1 MQFDLKIDWIL
12 LRQKKEWLLSQ
23 PDCSE
28 VEGLLSLIDFLQ
40 DDAERQGVAA
50 DKIWGEKVVSE

>member
-12 LRQKKEWLLSQ
+12 LRQQKEWLLSQ
-23 PDCSE
+23 PDCNE

>member
-1 MQFDLKIDWIL
+1 MQFDLKISWIL
-12 LRQKKEWLLSQ
+12 LRQQKEWLLSQ
-23 PDCSE
+23 PNCSE

-50 DKIWGEKVVSE
+50 DEIWGEKVVSE

>member
-12 LRQKKEWLLSQ
+12 LRQQKEWLLSQ
-23 PDCSE
+23 PDCNE

-50 DKIWGEKVVSE
+50 DEIWGEKVVSE

>member
-12 LRQKKEWLLSQ
+12 LRQQKEWLLSQ
-23 PDCSE
+23 PDCNE

-50 DKIWGEKVVSE
+50 DKIWGEKAVSE

>member
-12 LRQKKEWLLSQ
+12 LRQQKEWLLSQ

>member
-12 LRQKKEWLLSQ
+12 LRQQKEWLLSQ

-40 DDAERQGVAA
+40 DDAERQGVTA
-50 DKIWGEKVVSE
+50 DEIWGEKVVSE

>member
-12 LRQKKEWLLSQ
+12 LRQQKEWLLSQ

-50 DKIWGEKVVSE
+50 DAIWGEKVVSE

>member
-12 LRQKKEWLLSQ
+12 LRQQKEWLLSQ

-50 DKIWGEKVVSE
+50 DEIWGEKVVSE

>member
-12 LRQKKEWLLSQ
+12 LRQQKEWLLSQ

-50 DKIWGEKVVSE
+50 DKIWGEKAVSE

>member
-12 LRQKKEWLLSQ
+12 LRQQKEWLLSQ

-50 DKIWGEKVVSE
+50 DTIWGEKVVSE